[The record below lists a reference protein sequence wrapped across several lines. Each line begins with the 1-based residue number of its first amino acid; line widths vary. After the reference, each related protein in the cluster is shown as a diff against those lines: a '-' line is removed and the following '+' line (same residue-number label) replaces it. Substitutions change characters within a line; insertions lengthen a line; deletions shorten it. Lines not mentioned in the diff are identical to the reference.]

1 MLLRKGQFMKVL
13 IDEVNPL
20 TPTSKYP
27 WVGKL
32 VTEYT
37 IVVLFTEPRCGICLY
52 STYPDNQYDNKYA
65 DTWEEQLFVPCSIT
79 LSSIKDQS

>member
-20 TPTSKYP
+20 TPTPKYP

-37 IVVLFTEPRCGICLY
+37 TVVLFTEPGCGICLY
-52 STYPDNQYDNKYA
+52 STYPDNQDDNRYV
-65 DTWEEQLFVPCSIT
+65 DTWKEQLFVPCSIT
-79 LSSIKDQS
+79 LSSLKDQS